1 MTSTYS
7 IEHLPTSHDT
17 LTVPRQLSTST
28 NVDVRKNQS
37 EWMDDSNTA
46 NIDTLFRNDSR
57 KDRIIIFDIL
67 PETDSYQASAYIDI
81 YSEPIKSKNLNL
93 HNPKIIDNRLE
104 EISKE
109 LRSLVES
116 EYDWEG
122 YGLKKPK
129 QSTLL
134 KAESFI
140 SSFLNLLD
148 KASYVWVE
156 PFIYSDEDGC
166 ICTGWYNGSKSLYIH
181 IGSNS
186 LTYRKKLTSVDDMQS
201 EEGNLDGENCI
212 SIWKWLIN
220 DE

>member
-1 MTSTYS
+1 M
-7 IEHLPTSHDT
+7 
-17 LTVPRQLSTST
+17 
-28 NVDVRKNQS
+28 NQY
-37 EWMDDSNTA
+37 
-46 NIDTLFRNDSR
+46 R
-57 KDRIIIFDIL
+57 
-67 PETDSYQASAYIDI
+67 
-81 YSEPIKSKNLNL
+81 
-93 HNPKIIDNRLE
+93 PKIIDSRLE
-104 EISKE
+104 KIYED

-140 SSFLNLLD
+140 STLLNLLD
-148 KASYVWVE
+148 EASYVWVE

-201 EEGNLDGENCI
+201 EEGNLDDENCI